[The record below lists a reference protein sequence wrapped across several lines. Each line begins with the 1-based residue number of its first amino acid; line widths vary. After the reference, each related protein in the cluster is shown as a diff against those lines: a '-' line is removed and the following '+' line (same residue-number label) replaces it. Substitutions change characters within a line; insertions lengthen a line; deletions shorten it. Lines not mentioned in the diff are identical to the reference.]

1 MAKEILKVR
10 GLKTYYKTRLKENV
24 YAVDGVDLD
33 LMEGRVLGIAGE
45 SGCGKS
51 TLALS
56 LMGFY
61 FPPLNYGSGSI
72 EIDGTDLM
80 KLPYETLRTKYL
92 GTEIAY
98 IPQAAMNALNPT
110 LKISKFVTDIL
121 SEHRPELSHEEM
133 INIARGKFAFLNLP
147 ERVLNAYPS
156 ELSGGMKQRTVIALS
171 TLLNPKVLIAD
182 EPSSALDVSSQKVVI
197 SMLRKMMR
205 DGFVKSMIF
214 ITHELPLL
222 RHVADD
228 IVVMYAGELVEKGTA
243 DEVIFDPVFPYSHS
257 LMGSIIVPEDGM
269 KGQKLLSIPGA
280 PPNLKRVPPGC
291 RFADRCMYAEERC
304 RSKKADVVRFG
315 DGRYH
320 RCIFSESDLREKYAA
335 ERRNLEK
342 VEAWE
347 ERRDAEIAS
356 DPAACEPPALDG
368 GEL

>member
-1 MAKEILKVR
+1 MANNILEVR

-33 LMEGRVLGIAGE
+33 LQEGRVLGIAGE

-61 FPPLNYGSGSI
+61 FAPLHYGSGSI
-72 EIDGTDLM
+72 KIEGVDLM
-80 KLPYETLRTKYL
+80 GLPYKTLRKDYL
-92 GTEIAY
+92 GTQIAY

-110 LKISKFVTDIL
+110 RKISRFVIDIL
-121 SEHRPELSHEEM
+121 TEHRPDLSHEEM
-133 INIARGKFAFLNLP
+133 LNIAHGKFAFLNLP
-147 ERVLNAYPS
+147 ERVLNSYPS
-156 ELSGGMKQRTVIALS
+156 ELSGGMKQRTIIALS

-197 SMLRKMMR
+197 SMLRKLMR

-228 IVVMYAGELVEKGTA
+228 IVVMYAGELVEKGTSE
-243 DEVIFDPVFPYSHS
+243 EVIFDPVHPYSHA
-257 LMGSIIVPEDGM
+257 LMGSIIVPEEGM
-269 KGQKLLSIPGA
+269 KAHKLTAIPGA

-291 RFADRCMYAEERC
+291 RFADRCALADERC
-304 RSKKADVVRFG
+304 RAKKSDVSRFG
-315 DGRYH
+315 EDRYH
-320 RCIFSESDLREKYAA
+320 RCIFTEAELRKKYVA
-335 ERRNLEK
+335 NFGK
-342 VEAWE
+342 
-347 ERRDAEIAS
+347 
-356 DPAACEPPALDG
+356 G
-368 GEL
+368 GEGANA